1 MRWSPGEPTGL
12 GAALWR
18 MGSHSAR
25 GRTIGRPFGKRLP
38 ILPVSRSPLG
48 EMEEDPPTFQQVSMF
63 GPWLLV
69 QRRRLASTLG
79 ADAGGGAWR
88 LTVAW
93 DGACPCYGADW
104 ASRQNG
110 EKARYV
116 RSTRAGGRASTSVC
130 GTGPGLGLGPGV

>member
-12 GAALWR
+12 GAALWG

-38 ILPVSRSPLG
+38 ILPVSRTPLG
-48 EMEEDPPTFQQVSMF
+48 EMEEDPPAFQQVSMY

-79 ADAGGGAWR
+79 ADAGGGR
-88 LTVAW
+88 LAT
-93 DGACPCYGADW
+93 DGSLGRGVSLLW
-104 ASRQNG
+104 SR
-110 EKARYV
+110 
-116 RSTRAGGRASTSVC
+116 
-130 GTGPGLGLGPGV
+130 LGLEAEWGEGPLCEIN

>member
-12 GAALWR
+12 GAALWG

-69 QRRRLASTLG
+69 QRRRLAVTLEAAQGAGASRLATAWGRGASLSRYLG
-79 ADAGGGAWR
+79 A
-88 LTVAW
+88 L
-93 DGACPCYGADW
+93 
-104 ASRQNG
+104 
-110 EKARYV
+110 
-116 RSTRAGGRASTSVC
+116 
-130 GTGPGLGLGPGV
+130 